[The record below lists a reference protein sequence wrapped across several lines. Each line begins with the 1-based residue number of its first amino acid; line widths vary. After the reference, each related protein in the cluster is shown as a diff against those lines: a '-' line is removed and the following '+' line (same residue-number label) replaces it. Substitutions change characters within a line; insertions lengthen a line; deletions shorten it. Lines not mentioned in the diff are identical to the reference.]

1 MDFAFGV
8 VDAAGESGADEVTDG
23 DDGSSTGVVAS
34 VSSGASGKDS
44 EGEPVAL
51 GATEVGEGFGV
62 FGCLGEG
69 VDVVFGAVGRTFFVG
84 VGVFVGFR
92 VEVAVGFVVGVTGF
106 FVPVVEL
113 GAGFVVG
120 DVFFAGVVGC
130 EDVRLGEGAT
140 PAVVDSRG
148 AGRVGKGSNVEVRGG
163 EVFVTRAR

>member
-1 MDFAFGV
+1 M
-8 VDAAGESGADEVTDG
+8 
-23 DDGSSTGVVAS
+23 
-34 VSSGASGKDS
+34 
-44 EGEPVAL
+44 L
-51 GATEVGEGFGV
+51 GA
-62 FGCLGEG
+62 
-69 VDVVFGAVGRTFFVG
+69 DVVFGAVGRTLFVS

-92 VEVAVGFVVGVTGF
+92 GEVAVGFVVGVTGF

-120 DVFFAGVVGC
+120 DIFFAGVVGC